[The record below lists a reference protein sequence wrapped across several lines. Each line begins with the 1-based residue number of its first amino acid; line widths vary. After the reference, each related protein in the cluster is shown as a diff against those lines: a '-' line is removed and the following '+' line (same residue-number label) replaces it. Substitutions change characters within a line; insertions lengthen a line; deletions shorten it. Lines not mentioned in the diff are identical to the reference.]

1 MTRTLFRLASLSLC
15 ISLAGCS
22 WFNSSG
28 GSASSSSSSSVAR
41 SANYTGILQKSG
53 INSVAGGTHFVAL
66 EEGGVVAL
74 ESELIDL
81 DSYIDAK
88 VRVSGLESLADEG
101 YPMLSV
107 TRVDVLEEAL
117 PDLGA
122 EESSSSSSSS
132 SETSSFSSVV
142 SSVARSSVAAR
153 SAAASSVSRV
163 SSSSSVAASSV
174 ASSSSSAA
182 VSSVAASA
190 SSSAASS
197 VDMAARTQVMA
208 KATVNAS
215 TFTGQYCSTHMSF
228 CVPVHKSWY
237 YTSFGG
243 STSTVWHVEVG
254 PVAVE
259 NVGEGPITVDLVSGP
274 APSGDG
280 AVTTSGE
287 FVIGY
292 RAWTN
297 GRHFAVKAPAALRAA
312 VEFMT
317 QNIATADAPVQ

>member
-142 SSVARSSVAAR
+142 SSVARSSVATR
-153 SAAASSVSRV
+153 SAAASSVSRASSSSLTSSSV
-163 SSSSSVAASSV
+163 SSSSSSVA
-174 ASSSSSAA
+174 
-182 VSSVAASA
+182 VSDAPAASA
-190 SSSAASS
+190 SSAASS
-197 VDMAARTQVMA
+197 VDIAARTQVMA
-208 KATVNAS
+208 KAAVNAS

-280 AVTTSGE
+280 AVTTSGD

-297 GRHFAVKAPAALRAA
+297 GRHFAVKGPAALRAA